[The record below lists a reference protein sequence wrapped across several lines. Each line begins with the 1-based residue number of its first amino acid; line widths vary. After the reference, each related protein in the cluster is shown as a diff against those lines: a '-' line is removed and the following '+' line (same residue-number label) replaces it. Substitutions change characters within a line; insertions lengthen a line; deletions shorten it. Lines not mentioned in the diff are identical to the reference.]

1 MSYCVVISQT
11 SKHNKPGC
19 RVPKAGA
26 HWSSMKEREGISE
39 RLRWKPDGRFAQLD
53 CEQYIHV
60 SKYHARFL
68 AILQSQVI
76 TWVET

>member
-1 MSYCVVISQT
+1 
-11 SKHNKPGC
+11 
-19 RVPKAGA
+19 
-26 HWSSMKEREGISE
+26 MKEREGISE

-76 TWVET
+76 TWVETWRTELFQWLWYIPWGPQTIF